1 MWSQENITVIENSG
15 ITDGLVIKN
24 DTFEKYTNNNLDV
37 GIIMKFTLGKDN
49 LRQKEIMEGINEAV
63 TTRTSDNNTLIP
75 KSTTFSKSLQC
86 VGSKSNIKESSNRKE

>member
-1 MWSQENITVIENSG
+1 MWSEENITVIENSG

-49 LRQKEIMEGINEAV
+49 LR
-63 TTRTSDNNTLIP
+63 
-75 KSTTFSKSLQC
+75 
-86 VGSKSNIKESSNRKE
+86 